1 MSNQPGNTQD
11 APLFQNMDE
20 QEAVYAPQQLPGSII
35 PTEELDQGGSAGEV
49 AAGAVAAANIGG
61 VGNPGGVTSA
71 SGPGVSGVGAVTPVV
86 PVRPDASVNTPLIAP
101 AGSYRDTDDGD
112 VTSADRS

>member
-1 MSNQPGNTQD
+1 MSNQNRTQDD

-20 QEAVYAPQQLPGSII
+20 QEAVYAPQQVPGSNI
-35 PTEELDQGGSAGEV
+35 PNQELDQGGSAGEA

-86 PVRPDASVNTPLIAP
+86 PVRPDTSATTPIIAP
-101 AGSYRDTDDGD
+101 SSSYRDADDGD
-112 VTSADRS
+112 ATGPDRS